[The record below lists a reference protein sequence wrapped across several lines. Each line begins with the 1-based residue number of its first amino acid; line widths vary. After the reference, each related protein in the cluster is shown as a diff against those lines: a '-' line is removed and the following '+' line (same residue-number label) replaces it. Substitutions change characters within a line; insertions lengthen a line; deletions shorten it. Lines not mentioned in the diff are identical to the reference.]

1 MKKKVIINKEDYIKI
16 QKKLNREIELER
28 NGGRWIAINRV
39 HESKK
44 AYNRKRNKKINL
56 DDSYSFFFI
65 YNLIFEHLNPL
76 TVISWFIFDI
86 VSFRESFIFN
96 WSWLKSNPFFCL
108 AYSDI
113 VTCLL

>member
-1 MKKKVIINKEDYIKI
+1 MKKKVIINKDDYIKI

-28 NGGRWIAINRV
+28 NGGRWVAVDRV

-44 AYNRKRNKKINL
+44 AYNRKKNKKIYL
-56 DDSYSFFFI
+56 DDSYSFFLI
-65 YNLIFEHLNPL
+65 YNLIFEHLNPFA
-76 TVISWFIFDI
+76 VMSWLIFAT
-86 VSFRESFIFN
+86 VSFSESFIFN
-96 WSWLKSNPFFCL
+96 WSCLKSNPFFCL

>member
-44 AYNRKRNKKINL
+44 RYNRKRNKKINL
-56 DDSYSFFFI
+56 DDSYSFFI
-65 YNLIFEHLNPL
+65 YL
-76 TVISWFIFDI
+76 
-86 VSFRESFIFN
+86 
-96 WSWLKSNPFFCL
+96 
-108 AYSDI
+108 
-113 VTCLL
+113 